1 VANHLLFA
9 SLKKIG
15 ERSFIVID
23 NLSFIFQNL
32 TGDVF
37 KQPNNSKKN
46 PKNTT
51 KNKINQ
57 ISFSMDV

>member
-15 ERSFIVID
+15 EVSFIVVD

-32 TGDVF
+32 AGDVF
-37 KQPNNSKKN
+37 KQPDNS
-46 PKNTT
+46 
-51 KNKINQ
+51 
-57 ISFSMDV
+57 